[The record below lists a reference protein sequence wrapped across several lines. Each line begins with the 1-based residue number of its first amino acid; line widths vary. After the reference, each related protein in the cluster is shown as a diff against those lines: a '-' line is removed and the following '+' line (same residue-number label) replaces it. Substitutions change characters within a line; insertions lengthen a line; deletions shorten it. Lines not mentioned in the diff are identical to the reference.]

1 MARVERIFKGLF
13 INLIL
18 LFLVYLI
25 AFIETNLINWIFYIM
40 TTGLIAMKLRT
51 SSSVKS
57 LQQSL
62 KVSESLKLYALIA
75 MVAKILFVS
84 FVGQVDDPANEIC

>member
-1 MARVERIFKGLF
+1 
-13 INLIL
+13 
-18 LFLVYLI
+18 
-25 AFIETNLINWIFYIM
+25 M